1 MAKAYAILANDGVE
15 VQPNLVLATVDA
27 SGRKHYTK
35 PAPGTRVI
43 ERQTADTLTEMLVG
57 VTVGPDGTGHAAAI
71 PGYRVAGKTGTAQK
85 PRVGAAGYSGYMSSF
100 VGFAPAD
107 NPKLVVSVVLDD
119 PQPYLAGETAAVTFR
134 EVMQFS
140 LRRLG
145 AEAAPGRL
153 LQGPALAAP
162 PTE

>member
-1 MAKAYAILANDGVE
+1 
-15 VQPNLVLATVDA
+15 
-27 SGRKHYTK
+27 
-35 PAPGTRVI
+35 
-43 ERQTADTLTEMLVG
+43 MLVG
-57 VTVGPDGTGHAAAI
+57 VTAGENGTGKAAAI

-85 PRVGAAGYSGYMSSF
+85 PRLGAAGYSGYMSSF

-107 NPKLVVSVVLDD
+107 DPKLVVAVILDD
-119 PQPYLAGETAAVTFR
+119 PVPFLAGETAAVTFR

-145 AEAAPGRL
+145 AEAVPGKVL
-153 LQGPALAAP
+153 EGSSLGAP